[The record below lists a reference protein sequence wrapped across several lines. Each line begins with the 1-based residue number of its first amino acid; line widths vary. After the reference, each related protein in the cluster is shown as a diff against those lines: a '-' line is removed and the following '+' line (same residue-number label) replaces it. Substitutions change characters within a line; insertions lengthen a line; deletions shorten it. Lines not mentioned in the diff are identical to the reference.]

1 MERDR
6 GEECLAVLHKIHAD
20 ASDPGGEFAQRE
32 YDQIRNQITYEK
44 GLPSSWGSIFTI
56 PSYRKRLFVGFGCMF
71 FAQCTGTQVINSK
84 FSNNRPR
91 TGAYKKVHH

>member
-6 GEECLAVLHKIHAD
+6 GEECLAVLRKIHAD
-20 ASDPGGEFAQRE
+20 ASDPDGEFAQLE
-32 YDQIRNQITYEK
+32 YNQIRQQITYEK
-44 GLPSSWGSIFTI
+44 GLPSSWASIFKI

-84 FSNNRPR
+84 SSSSSTYNQRF
-91 TGAYKKVHH
+91 